1 MLSWLR
7 SGELSIRAVINPLS
21 AVLILCSNDFDSKR
35 TSRVGKKNLG
45 FRSCSHFC
53 CLLMKIHIFPS
64 PLRLNYNAPDGRRI
78 KLWILS
84 CEIDLTQKS
93 SIFCK
98 QDIKFSS
105 KRLAGRKCLI
115 LPRGFG
121 LLYTEVPLT
130 FDCIKDFVLP
140 FSKQHIKG

>member
-1 MLSWLR
+1 MNFQLEPLLTRYQPSLFYAQMTLIQR
-7 SGELSIRAVINPLS
+7 EPLELARRNW
-21 AVLILCSNDFDSKR
+21 VLDPVHI
-35 TSRVGKKNLG
+35 
-45 FRSCSHFC
+45 FC
-53 CLLMKIHIFPS
+53 CFRLLANESPYFLVPS
-64 PLRLNYNAPDGRRI
+64 PIELQCAGWQADKALDT
-78 KLWILS
+78 L
-84 CEIDLTQKS
+84 EIDLTQKS

-98 QDIKFSS
+98 RDIKFSS
-105 KRLAGRKCLI
+105 KRLPGRKCLI

>member
-1 MLSWLR
+1 MNFQLEPLLTRYQPSLFYAQMTLIQR
-7 SGELSIRAVINPLS
+7 EPPELAGRTW
-21 AVLILCSNDFDSKR
+21 VLDPVHI
-35 TSRVGKKNLG
+35 
-45 FRSCSHFC
+45 FC

-93 SIFCK
+93 SIFCRR
-98 QDIKFSS
+98 DIKFSS